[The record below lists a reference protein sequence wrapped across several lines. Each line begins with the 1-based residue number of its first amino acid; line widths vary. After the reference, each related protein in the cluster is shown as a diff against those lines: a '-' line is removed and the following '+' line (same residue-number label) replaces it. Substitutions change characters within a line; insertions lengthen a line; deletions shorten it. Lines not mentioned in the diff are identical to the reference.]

1 MEGMTPRQAERL
13 RRAHAEITSVLT
25 ELGVLDGSPLPSTS
39 RQQADQARR
48 WRMLNAVALRG
59 GQVGA
64 SEWGRLG
71 LANGYDPR
79 GLGGFFRGADPAME
93 HRGHR
98 RVLTAT
104 GRRYVERW
112 REDFEHTEDTSAPPR
127 GSSSLPRDTPL
138 PASLPDPPSPSAP
151 PPGRAGTAPNGAP
164 PAWLAATRAERI
176 AAGRGRRPVSANGRR
191 AEPDARG

>member
-25 ELGVLDGSPLPSTS
+25 ELGVLDDGPLPSTS

-71 LANGYDPR
+71 QANGYDPR

-112 REDFEHTEDTSAPPR
+112 RADFEHTQGTSAPPR
-127 GSSSLPRDTPL
+127 D
-138 PASLPDPPSPSAP
+138 DPSPSRDGIAAP
-151 PPGRAGTAPNGAP
+151 PPAAAPARVSAPNGAP